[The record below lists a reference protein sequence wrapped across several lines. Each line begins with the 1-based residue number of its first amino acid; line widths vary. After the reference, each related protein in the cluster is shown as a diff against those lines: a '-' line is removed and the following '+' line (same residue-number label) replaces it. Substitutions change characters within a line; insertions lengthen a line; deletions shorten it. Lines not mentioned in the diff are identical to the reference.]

1 MNNKILILANN
12 ASGLCSFR
20 IELLERLI
28 KDGYDVVVSVPT
40 DNRVK
45 DIEAVGARVVP
56 MEIQRRGT
64 NPVKDLL
71 LLMRYRK
78 LLRREKPAAVLTY
91 TIKPNIYGGLASR
104 MAGVPYIVN
113 ITGLGTAVENPGLLQ
128 KITVS
133 MYKVAMKKAA
143 CIFFQ
148 NKGNEQFFASKNI
161 RNDVHRVIPGSGVNL
176 DKFTYQEYPSE
187 DQPLRFVFIS
197 RIMREKGIEE
207 YFAAAKLFKVL
218 HPEVEFHVLG
228 ACEEEYEQTLAALQ
242 KKGTIIYHGQQK
254 DVRPFIIQ
262 ANCTIHPTFYPEGM
276 SNVVLESAATGR
288 PVITTRRHGCMEAIE
303 DGVTGFLFEERN
315 TSQLISCI
323 DKFMEMTHQE
333 RVAMGKAAHE
343 KMEREF
349 NRQIVVNAYLDE
361 IKKH

>member
-1 MNNKILILANN
+1 
-12 ASGLCSFR
+12 
-20 IELLERLI
+20 
-28 KDGYDVVVSVPT
+28 
-40 DNRVK
+40 
-45 DIEAVGARVVP
+45 
-56 MEIQRRGT
+56 
-64 NPVKDLL
+64 
-71 LLMRYRK
+71 
-78 LLRREKPAAVLTY
+78 
-91 TIKPNIYGGLASR
+91 

-128 KITVS
+128 KITVA

-148 NKGNEQFFASKNI
+148 NKGNEQFFASKDI
-161 RNDVHRVIPGSGVNL
+161 RNDVHRIIPGSGVNL
-176 DKFTYQEYPSE
+176 DKFTYQEYPEE

-207 YFAAAKLFKVL
+207 YFAAAKHFKTL
-218 HPEVEFHVLG
+218 HPEMVFHVLG
-228 ACEEEYEQTLAALQ
+228 ACEEEYEQTLAELQ
-242 KKGTIIYHGQQK
+242 KNGTIIYHGQQK

-323 DKFMEMTHQE
+323 DKFLAMTHQE

-361 IKKH
+361 IKKL